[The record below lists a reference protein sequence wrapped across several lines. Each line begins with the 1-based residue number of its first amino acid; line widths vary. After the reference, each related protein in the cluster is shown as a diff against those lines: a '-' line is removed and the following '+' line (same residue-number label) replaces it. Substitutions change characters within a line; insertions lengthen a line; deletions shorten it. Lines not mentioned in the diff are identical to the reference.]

1 MPYRPLEDIADDI
14 IAVLK
19 ATSIFKSVSKAAID
33 NHTQLL
39 KHAANMIG
47 SPKAVVCIGDGD
59 WKKYGMIRNFSV
71 AIVVM
76 AKFQVGLA
84 NKAESAWSLA
94 EAAAAPFLPVIEEGV
109 APVFPEFGG
118 VKYELKNWAPL
129 ETVDTATS
137 FVIELAATEV
147 MKY

>member
-1 MPYRPLEDIADDI
+1 MPYRPLEDIADDL

-19 ATSIFKSVSKAAID
+19 DTNAFKSVSQAAID
-33 NHTQLL
+33 NHRQLL

-47 SPKAVVCIGDGD
+47 SPKAVICIGAGT
-59 WKKYGMIRNFSV
+59 WKKYGMIREFSV
-71 AIVVM
+71 AIIVM
-76 AKFQVGLA
+76 TKFQKGLA
-84 NKAESAWSLA
+84 KKAESAWALA
-94 EAAAAPFLPVIEEGV
+94 EIAAAPFLPVIEEDK
-109 APVFPEFGG
+109 APVFPVIEG

-147 MKY
+147 MKH